1 MASLFSATPPAVY
14 LEALCG
20 PETAAGL
27 PMPSAA
33 FHFSSCV
40 YVLLGVAAADFFSR
54 ALFPDSSLRW
64 FWLHALANG
73 VVVAF
78 SLRDVGAWAAAP
90 LCSMVLPHSSWM
102 PSHIAMS
109 LHVWH
114 LLAFTSLRMDDIVR
128 GVARSV
134 WGW

>member
-1 MASLFSATPPAVY
+1 MSSFFTATPAAPF

-20 PETAAGL
+20 PEAASGL
-27 PMPSAA
+27 PMPSAY
-33 FHFSSCV
+33 FHFTSSLS
-40 YVLLGVAAADFFSR
+40 VLVGVALADFFSR
-54 ALFPDSSLRW
+54 ALFPESSLRW

-78 SLRDVGAWAAAP
+78 SARDVGAWVGAP

-102 PSHIAMS
+102 PSHIAMA

-114 LLAFTSLRMDDIVR
+114 LLAFTSLRVDDIVR
-128 GVARSV
+128 YVCAQRV
-134 WGW
+134 